1 MPHLGEW
8 ELIASNEELD
18 RDPDGQEWADYQDE
32 LDEFGHA
39 DQDGA
44 TLSRADFED
53 ARAGM

>member
-18 RDPDGQEWADYQDE
+18 YLPHDRADAWDE
-32 LDEFGHA
+32 VDEFGQA
-39 DQDGA
+39 DADGA